1 MSQQVTISIKESE
14 VLKLMEQATFK
25 QGRALEQPQ
34 VAKQVYNLQSDVE
47 DAADAGLMHSSY
59 AFWLGEAINQV
70 REYLTEEPT
79 VGTTVQT
86 SDTTT
91 ITLLM
96 PGNWEHYAP
105 NAPGLRYAMLELI
118 QNGILADW
126 YDKTKPDS
134 AKTFRQKAELNK
146 AEIRS
151 IVYSL
156 RPPTVS
162 ITSVAGQF
170 EGEGGQD

>member
-1 MSQQVTISIKESE
+1 MSQQVTITIKEAN
-14 VLKLMEQATFK
+14 VLKRFEDATYK
-25 QGRALEQPQ
+25 QGKALEQPQ
-34 VAKQVYNLQSDVE
+34 VAKQVWNLQADVE
-47 DAADAGLMHSSY
+47 EAADYVLMHESY
-59 AFWLGEAINQV
+59 AYWLGEAVNQV
-70 REYLTEEPT
+70 RKYLLSEPA
-79 VGTTVQT
+79 VSNKDET
-86 SDTTT
+86 SLV
-91 ITLLM
+91 LLM

-105 NAPGLRYAMLELI
+105 NAPGLKYAMLELI
-118 QNGILADW
+118 QNGMLADW
-126 YDKTKPDS
+126 YDETKPDS
-134 AKTFRQKAELNK
+134 AKTFWQKAELNK